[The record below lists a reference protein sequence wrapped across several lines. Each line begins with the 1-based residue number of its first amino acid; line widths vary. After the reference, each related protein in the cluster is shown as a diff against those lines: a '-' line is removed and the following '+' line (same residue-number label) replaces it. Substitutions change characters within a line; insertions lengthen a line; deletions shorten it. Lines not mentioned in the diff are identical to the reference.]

1 MGSVGLVAFQFMAVK
16 FDVFLNSFC
25 TVLCKMVAI
34 AVVHLLQQLL
44 LKGCI
49 LKHGSTTGK
58 AKRVLGTTAIT
69 WAEAYKQS
77 IQQTTKYTSKHDF
90 HKCWNLQILP
100 LQTPSRLA
108 ILLTRNGFGTKT
120 FSLEIMDRCVK
131 AVQLW
136 RQQME
141 QLVLE
146 TTIKMIQYLK
156 GCRT

>member
-1 MGSVGLVAFQFMAVK
+1 MLFLFMGSVGLVAFQFMAVK

-49 LKHGSTTGK
+49 LKHGSTT
-58 AKRVLGTTAIT
+58 AIT
-69 WAEAYKQS
+69 WAEAYKRS
-77 IQQTTKYTSKHDF
+77 IQQTTKYSSKHDF

-100 LQTPSRLA
+100 LRTPSRLA